1 MVPNKIR
8 HKLIKL
14 KNNRDIIKEV
24 KEAKLNVYNQV
35 INQISS
41 K

>member
-14 KNNRDIIKEV
+14 KKNRDIIKEV
-24 KEAKLNVYNQV
+24 KEAKLNGYNQV